1 MGIGRP
7 ALPILGILLAISGLV
22 LGAFTFTSVS
32 RLETQVAN
40 ITDDIDQNS
49 WYKYNG
55 TTFNSDPTVTYL
67 TFTGLT
73 IDFELEPDE
82 EVYFSFTSRAHTEPV
97 LPGPAWSRIYV
108 FFRVDGLFQ
117 SDPSAEVG
125 MYNGA
130 FTINHMIHLQAVR
143 SDLSS
148 GSHTVTVVIYG
159 DSTANY
165 IWKSSLFV
173 QTVSI

>member
-1 MGIGRP
+1 MGIERP
-7 ALPILGILLAISGLV
+7 VLPIFGILLAVSGLV
-22 LGAFTFTSVS
+22 LGAINFTSVS
-32 RLETQVAN
+32 RIEAQVGD
-40 ITDDIDQNS
+40 ITDLIEQNS
-49 WYKYNG
+49 WYKYNA
-55 TTFNSDPTVTYL
+55 TTFNSDPTGTYL
-67 TFTGLT
+67 TFSGLT
-73 IDFELEPDE
+73 IDFVLGPNESA
-82 EVYFSFTSRAHTEPV
+82 YFSFTSRAHTEPI
-97 LPGPAWSRIYV
+97 LPGPAWSRIFV
-108 FFRVDGLFQ
+108 FFRVDGIFQ

-125 MYNGA
+125 MYGGT
-130 FTINHMIHLQAVR
+130 FTINHMIHLQTVR